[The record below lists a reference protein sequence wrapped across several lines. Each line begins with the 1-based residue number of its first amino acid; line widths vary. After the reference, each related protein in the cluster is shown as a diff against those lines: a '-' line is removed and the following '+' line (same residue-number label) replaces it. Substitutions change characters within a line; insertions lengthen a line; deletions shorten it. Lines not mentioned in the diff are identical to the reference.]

1 MSSLK
6 QIIIVKKSQ
15 WRVLVSSFL
24 QLVNPGIMTLLGYTL
39 ESEGDAP
46 QITPA
51 AFTFIVWGVITTLS
65 FAYGVY
71 QALPHHG
78 NNGLHMILS
87 KTLTTI
93 YLLFVVWL
101 IAAAMQLLFITVLIF
116 VVMFIVLILVFD
128 KLIKERNNL
137 NRAEQIILFGQIAI
151 YTGWTTIAIF
161 ANTASAIK
169 YYGLSG
175 VGVTGMIWQAAI
187 LILALING
195 KYWLEKFNR
204 NLTFGIT
211 LLWALTGV
219 FFGLIQYKKWA
230 LTNN

>member
-24 QLVNPGIMTLLGYTL
+24 QLVSPGIMTLLGYAL

-137 NRAEQIILFGQIAI
+137 NRAEQINFIRSNRHIYRLDDNCNLRKHCIRDKILR
-151 YTGWTTIAIF
+151 
-161 ANTASAIK
+161 IK
-169 YYGLSG
+169 
-175 VGVTGMIWQAAI
+175 
-187 LILALING
+187 
-195 KYWLEKFNR
+195 
-204 NLTFGIT
+204 
-211 LLWALTGV
+211 
-219 FFGLIQYKKWA
+219 
-230 LTNN
+230 